1 MTKDTPKKYE
11 APEALKEQVRE
22 LVKGF
27 MAEEKISVQDLA
39 LKLNEKYNRSASRTN
54 ILNKLNRA
62 SFSLAEFLQ
71 ILDAYDYEIS
81 LKEAD
86 RATSGT
92 IYS

>member
-1 MTKDTPKKYE
+1 MTDKPKKYE
-11 APEALKEQVRE
+11 APEALKERVRE

-62 SFSLAEFLQ
+62 SFSLAEFIQ
-71 ILDAYDYEIS
+71 ILEAYDYEIS
-81 LKEAD
+81 LKKTD
-86 RATSGT
+86 RTPSDDV
-92 IYS
+92 SS